1 MRTCCV
7 VLVVV
12 WLGGCASAM
21 KRDGQCLASLAPE
34 FVNAHEE
41 LASLE
46 ASWRAALLRRDAELG
61 SLLPP
66 FAAKPDHLA
75 SASGPLQ
82 RESDSAARQEQARR
96 AEGEAYTRLMDA
108 KVRHRPTLQW
118 YGKVS
123 ERFRTRFDEEQ
134 ILSEVRLVLM
144 AGPGLIF
151 YPIVQWNVHSV
162 IWDGTDPD
170 AESDPVTR
178 YCTDRLSTPAT
189 SAPTRLGKSSDPPSR
204 SLVRG
209 G

>member
-1 MRTCCV
+1 MRTWGI

-21 KRDGQCLASLAPE
+21 KRDGQCLANLAPE

-46 ASWRAALLRRDAELG
+46 ASWRAALRRRDAELG

-66 FAAKPDHLA
+66 FAAKPDY
-75 SASGPLQ
+75 SVSPLDPLP
-82 RESDSAARQEQARR
+82 RESGSAARQEQARR
-96 AEGEAYTRLMDA
+96 AEGRAYADLMAA
-108 KVRHRPTLQW
+108 KVRHRPTLEW

-123 ERFRTRFDEEQ
+123 ERFRTRLDEEM

-144 AGPGLIF
+144 PGPGLVF
-151 YPIVQWNVHSV
+151 YPIVHWNVHSV
-162 IWDGTDPD
+162 IWDGADPD

-178 YCTDRLSTPAT
+178 YCTDRLSKLAD
-189 SAPTRLGKSSDPPSR
+189 SAARP
-204 SLVRG
+204 G
-209 G
+209 GHVE

>member
-1 MRTCCV
+1 MRTWCV

-41 LASLE
+41 LAALE
-46 ASWRAALLRRDAELG
+46 ASWRAALRRRDAELG

-66 FAAKPDHLA
+66 FAAKPDHPVSPSDPLPPE
-75 SASGPLQ
+75 SGPIV
-82 RESDSAARQEQARR
+82 RQEQARR
-96 AEGEAYTRLMDA
+96 AEGRAYAELMDA
-108 KVRHRPTLQW
+108 KVRHRPTLEW
-118 YGKVS
+118 YGKVY
-123 ERFRTRFDEEQ
+123 ERFRTRLDEEQ

-144 AGPGLIF
+144 PGPGLIF
-151 YPIVQWNVHSV
+151 YPIVHWNVHSV

-178 YCTDRLSTPAT
+178 YCDDRLSKPAA
-189 SAPTRLGKSSDPPSR
+189 SAAHPPGQ
-204 SLVRG
+204 VE
-209 G
+209 

>member
-1 MRTCCV
+1 MRTWCV

-46 ASWRAALLRRDAELG
+46 ASWRAALRRRDAEPG

-66 FAAKPDHLA
+66 LAAKPDHPVSLLD
-75 SASGPLQ
+75 PLPP
-82 RESDSAARQEQARR
+82 ESDLAARQEHARW
-96 AEGEAYTRLMDA
+96 AEGRAYAELMDA
-108 KVRHRPTLQW
+108 KGRHRPTLEW
-118 YGKVS
+118 YRKVY
-123 ERFRTRFDEEQ
+123 ERFRTRLDEEQ

-144 AGPGLIF
+144 PGMGLIF
-151 YPIVQWNVHSV
+151 YPIVHWNIHSV
-162 IWDGTDPD
+162 TWDGTDPD

-178 YCTDRLSTPAT
+178 YCSDRLSQPA
-189 SAPTRLGKSSDPPSR
+189 AFAAHPAGQ
-204 SLVRG
+204 VE
-209 G
+209 